1 MFKTANE
8 VYLAI
13 RKRQEE
19 EAQKQERVYEKIR
32 KQIEEVIEQYIAGD
46 SGNLI
51 CHFDIPYEIQQ
62 ELAAAGYL
70 VLHFVEGYGYDAYL
84 LKWDAG
90 HGGIGEFKGD
100 KNKLGW

>member
-19 EAQKQERVYEKIR
+19 EAQEKEKAYEKIR
-32 KQIEEVIEQYIAGD
+32 ERIEKVIEEYIAGN

-51 CHFDIPYEIQQ
+51 CHFEIPDEIQQ

-84 LKWDAG
+84 LEWDAG
-90 HGGIGEFKGD
+90 RGGIGEFKGD
-100 KNKLGW
+100 KSKLG

>member
-8 VYLAI
+8 VYLAV

-19 EAQKQERVYEKIR
+19 EAQKKERAYEKIR
-32 KQIEEVIEQYIAGD
+32 QRIEEIIEEYIAGD
-46 SGNLI
+46 SANI
-51 CHFDIPYEIQQ
+51 VCHFDIPDEIQQ

-70 VLHFVEGYGYDAYL
+70 VLHFVEGHGYDSYL

-90 HGGIGEFKGD
+90 KGGIGEFTGD
-100 KNKLGW
+100 KSKLG